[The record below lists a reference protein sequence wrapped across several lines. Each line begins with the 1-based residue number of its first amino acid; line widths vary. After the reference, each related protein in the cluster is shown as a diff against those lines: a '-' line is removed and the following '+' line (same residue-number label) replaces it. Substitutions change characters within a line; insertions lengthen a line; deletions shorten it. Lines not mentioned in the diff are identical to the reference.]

1 MTRAARVYPRATEPD
16 LPSLADAIRA
26 HLAAAGHPEFY
37 LSWTGGSVVLE
48 AASLDGVTD
57 QTVQA
62 AVDAAPVPSE
72 MLTVKRYIDQMPL
85 AERANFLTILDQIN
99 FIRSKL
105 PTPLAAITPAQY
117 VAAVKAKAESL
128 AS

>member
-1 MTRAARVYPRATEPD
+1 MRAAHSYPRATEPD
-16 LPSLADAIRA
+16 LPALADAIRA
-26 HLAAAGHPEFY
+26 HLTAAGHPAFY
-37 LSWTGGSVVLE
+37 LAWTGSSVVLE
-48 AASLDGVTD
+48 ATSLDGVTD

-62 AVDAAPVPSE
+62 AVDAAPAPCE
-72 MLTVKRYIDQMPL
+72 LLTVKRYVDQMPL

-105 PTPLAAITPAQY
+105 PTPLGAITPEQY

-128 AS
+128 SS